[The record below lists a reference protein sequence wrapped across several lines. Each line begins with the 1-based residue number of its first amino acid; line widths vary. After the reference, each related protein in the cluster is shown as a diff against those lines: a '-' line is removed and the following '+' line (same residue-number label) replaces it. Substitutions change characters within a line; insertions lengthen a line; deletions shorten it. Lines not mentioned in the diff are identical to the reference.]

1 VIQFLNPSPHWYNLF
16 LTVLLVCWLTWLPST
31 HRARVLGA
39 GVLLGL
45 IVLLR
50 QLTGVWVAMAVVV
63 VLLREGPAGSRGRD
77 AILSRGVILVMC
89 ATLLC
94 YLVLAGD
101 VEIGGIVSLASWP
114 LAILVLSLRDVVA
127 SNRVALAILSRLA
140 AGVTVAVA
148 PLLLYHL
155 AHGSVNAWIAD
166 TVFASMSLGHLTV
179 FQGGSYGLL
188 PLAGLLSVFR
198 PPDVAAFLSGAYWIV
213 LPLLP
218 AVNGLFT
225 LQRLRTAQAVP
236 ILGIFSAFYTLVTL
250 HLAGAI
256 YLYFTVGLAVVA
268 VSSFVAESSAR
279 RTAFSLPLLVWLSA
293 VAVIFHAGQ
302 SSLRTRLETAQG
314 VRTVT
319 ADSTWC
325 PPIAR
330 SSLRLES
337 RECEPYWQLTR
348 AIEAASPERSEIF
361 AIPND
366 AELYFLSGRSNPF
379 RFYNSILGIQTV
391 EDIEL
396 VLDRLAS
403 QPPRVVAFRPDDKY
417 NNGASRRIMT
427 FVRERYERFDTI
439 AGVELYRPRSLP
451 PQVDPR

>member
-1 VIQFLNPSPHWYNLF
+1 
-16 LTVLLVCWLTWLPST
+16 
-31 HRARVLGA
+31 
-39 GVLLGL
+39 
-45 IVLLR
+45 
-50 QLTGVWVAMAVVV
+50 
-63 VLLREGPAGSRGRD
+63 
-77 AILSRGVILVMC
+77 
-89 ATLLC
+89 
-94 YLVLAGD
+94 
-101 VEIGGIVSLASWP
+101 
-114 LAILVLSLRDVVA
+114 
-127 SNRVALAILSRLA
+127 
-140 AGVTVAVA
+140 
-148 PLLLYHL
+148 
-155 AHGSVNAWIAD
+155 
-166 TVFASMSLGHLTV
+166 
-179 FQGGSYGLL
+179 
-188 PLAGLLSVFR
+188 
-198 PPDVAAFLSGAYWIV
+198 
-213 LPLLP
+213 
-218 AVNGLFT
+218 
-225 LQRLRTAQAVP
+225 
-236 ILGIFSAFYTLVTL
+236 
-250 HLAGAI
+250 
-256 YLYFTVGLAVVA
+256 
-268 VSSFVAESSAR
+268 
-279 RTAFSLPLLVWLSA
+279 
-293 VAVIFHAGQ
+293 
-302 SSLRTRLETAQG
+302 
-314 VRTVT
+314 VT